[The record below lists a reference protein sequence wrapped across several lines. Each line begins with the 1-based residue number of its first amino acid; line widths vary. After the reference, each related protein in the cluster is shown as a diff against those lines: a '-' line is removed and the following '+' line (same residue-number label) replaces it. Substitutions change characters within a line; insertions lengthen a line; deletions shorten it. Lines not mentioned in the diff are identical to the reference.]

1 MVKKILIIVLCV
13 GLFSCQDTKTKKSK
27 PQKVIKK
34 EKGGGTMDQEL
45 REQILSSSSRNKRS
59 DFVYDT
65 ITTVDQIHLKP
76 FLEEYGK
83 KNPES
88 HAVIKTEFGDIE
100 IELFK
105 DTPWHRANFIRLAKL
120 DYFNTTY
127 FYRVT
132 KDFVIQ
138 AGNSDNSITGEMRSA
153 IGDYLIP
160 KEFSKKHLNDY
171 GAVGAAKFS
180 KQNVS
185 KASSPFEFYIV
196 MDKEGAHHLDFEHT
210 VFGRVI
216 KGMDVAQKI
225 NQVKTDQDSDWPVDN
240 IEVGVEVQQ

>member
-1 MVKKILIIVLCV
+1 MVVLCF
-13 GLFSCQDTKTKKSK
+13 GLLSCQDTKTKKSK
-27 PQKVIKK
+27 PQKVEKK
-34 EKGGGTMDQEL
+34 ENDTGLMDEDL
-45 REQILSSSSRNKRS
+45 RQKILSSSSRNKRTK
-59 DFVYDT
+59 FVYDT
-65 ITTVDQIHLKP
+65 ITTIDQVHLKP
-76 FLEEYGK
+76 FLEDYGK
-83 KNPES
+83 KNPET
-88 HAVIKTEFGDIE
+88 HAVIKTKFGDIE

-105 DTPWHRANFIRLAKL
+105 DTPWHRANFVRLAKL

-138 AGNSDNSITGEMRSA
+138 AGNSDNLITGEMRSA

-160 KEFSKKHLNDY
+160 KEFNKNHLNNY
-171 GAVGAAKFS
+171 GSVGAAKFS

-196 MDKEGAHHLDFEHT
+196 MDKNGAHHLDFEHT

-225 NQVKTDQDSDWPVDN
+225 NHVKTDENSDWPVDN
-240 IEVGVEVQQ
+240 IEVEVEVLP